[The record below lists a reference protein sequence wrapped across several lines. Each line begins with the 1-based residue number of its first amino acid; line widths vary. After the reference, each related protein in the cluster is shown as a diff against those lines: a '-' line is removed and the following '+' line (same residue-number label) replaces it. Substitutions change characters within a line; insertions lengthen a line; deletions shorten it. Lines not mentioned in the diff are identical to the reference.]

1 MAIAS
6 ATSSASVSG
15 GLFAQIQQQQAQ
27 RNAEQAEAKARALQG
42 QARNAQVEADR
53 AQENARSIKVQSD
66 QASDD
71 ASQARQGL
79 AALKSLGETQAQF
92 SDLREQLATIKS
104 GAEISVNAKAAS
116 SATAGSALAP
126 VVNSFGQPTGT
137 LVNVT
142 A

>member
-27 RNAEQAEAKARALQG
+27 RNAEQADAKARALQG
-42 QARNAQVEADR
+42 QARSAQVEADR

-92 SDLREQLATIKS
+92 ADLREQIATIKS
-104 GAEISVNAKAAS
+104 GADTKASPSSVSTSAS
-116 SATAGSALAP
+116 SGALAP

>member
-27 RNAEQAEAKARALQG
+27 RNAEQAESKARALQG
-42 QARNAQVEADR
+42 QARSAQVEADR

-79 AALKSLGETQAQF
+79 VALKLLGETQTQF
-92 SDLREQLATIKS
+92 ADLREQLATIKS
-104 GAEISVNAKAAS
+104 GADTTSNTNAVSAS
-116 SATAGSALAP
+116 TSGGALAP

>member
-15 GLFAQIQQQQAQ
+15 GMFAQIQQQQAQ
-27 RNAEQAEAKARALQG
+27 RNAEQAESKARALQG
-42 QARNAQVEADR
+42 QARDAQTEADR

-66 QASDD
+66 QASTD
-71 ASQARQGL
+71 ASQARLGL
-79 AALKSLGETQAQF
+79 AGLKSLDQTQTQF
-92 SDLREQLATIKS
+92 SELRAQLAAIQS
-104 GAEISVNAKAAS
+104 GAGNDAGSAWSAS
-116 SATAGSALAP
+116 SALAP

>member
-6 ATSSASVSG
+6 ATSSASVGG

-42 QARNAQVEADR
+42 QARVAQTEADR

-66 QASDD
+66 QATDD

-79 AALKSLGETQAQF
+79 AALESLGVTQSQF
-92 SDLREQLATIKS
+92 SQLREQLADITS
-104 GAEISVNAKAAS
+104 GAGIDAASAS
-116 SATAGSALAP
+116 SANAVLAP